1 MTAAGPLVTQSTCA
15 AKLRQMC
22 NATGHAKSH
31 SHALFYSFSKSP
43 AQVAQSLM
51 QDLTNFLLVRGPF
64 AWLGSGWH
72 GCDQVYDRP
81 PLLDSLDVG
90 TPTGNCSETA
100 PGSGVFERQWSKSK
114 VSMDCKDFTAKLEMN
129 DE

>member
-31 SHALFYSFSKSP
+31 SHALFYSFSRPP

-51 QDLTNFLLVRGPF
+51 QDLANFLLVRGPF
-64 AWLGSGWH
+64 AWLGHGWTGNGNH
-72 GCDQVYDRP
+72 YKGNWS
-81 PLLDSLDVG
+81 PLFEADYG
-90 TPTGNCSETA
+90 TPVTASCSED
-100 PGSGVFERQWSKSK
+100 K
-114 VSMDCKDFTAKLEMN
+114 
-129 DE
+129 